1 MGRSLRL
8 GSATPLIRII
18 HRLGC
23 PVIRQYGPGAQPR
36 SPERGH
42 RSRGNGGGCHGEPDV
57 GRRRFHLPKAWPLG
71 KGLGLWI
78 QDPCAR
84 FPVSGLPARSSV
96 LGLRPSALIGSRVP
110 GARYPGPGTRYQA
123 PVFEKAAH
131 GVCKIGPRGGQ
142 GPILYPV
149 PDCLTDSVAH
159 RVCYI
164 GLRLSK
170 FVGVGSRMPGGI
182 SPATQRKVTE

>member
-1 MGRSLRL
+1 MQ
-8 GSATPLIRII
+8 T
-18 HRLGC
+18 
-23 PVIRQYGPGAQPR
+23 
-36 SPERGH
+36 
-42 RSRGNGGGCHGEPDV
+42 
-57 GRRRFHLPKAWPLG
+57 
-71 KGLGLWI
+71 
-78 QDPCAR
+78 PCAR

-131 GVCKIGPRGGQ
+131 GVCKPGVRVFGWPGSVLGARCSVLGVNPVPGIRYQVPGSWYPTPGTRDLAPDIWRNAWLTLQKAAHGVCKIGPMGGQ

-170 FVGVGSRMPGGI
+170 FVGVSSRMPGSI